1 MGNGDLYYFALFST
15 RLLHIARVKV
25 EQNCNSAEWTMN
37 SKYIAHAEYDETEEE
52 VNSELFFMFYY
63 CEWTLP
69 RGHDVMSC
77 INMDK
82 VI

>member
-1 MGNGDLYYFALFST
+1 
-15 RLLHIARVKV
+15 
-25 EQNCNSAEWTMN
+25 MN